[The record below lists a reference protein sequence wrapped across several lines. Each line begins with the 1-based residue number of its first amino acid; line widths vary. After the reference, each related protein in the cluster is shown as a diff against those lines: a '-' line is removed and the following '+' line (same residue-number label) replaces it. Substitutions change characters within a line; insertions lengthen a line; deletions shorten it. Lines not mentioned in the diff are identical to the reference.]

1 MACSIKLAAMENS
14 SLIDAFEANR
24 TGDVRELIEE
34 YLSWMKSTHPD
45 PTKIQTVLD
54 SQGVAA
60 ELDNLP
66 ARYERIWL
74 ATVNN
79 EAAGCVMYKRLSA
92 TTAEIKRLYV
102 RPSGRGHGFG
112 RRLVEMS
119 IEAITAAGYSEVVLD
134 SDPELST
141 AIAMYERMGFEY
153 VEAYNDNP
161 ADDAVYMRLSLPNK
175 TASSTSSS
183 L

>member
-1 MACSIKLAAMENS
+1 
-14 SLIDAFEANR
+14 
-24 TGDVRELIEE
+24 
-34 YLSWMKSTHPD
+34 
-45 PTKIQTVLD
+45 
-54 SQGVAA
+54 
-60 ELDNLP
+60 
-66 ARYERIWL
+66 
-74 ATVNN
+74 
-79 EAAGCVMYKRLSA
+79 
-92 TTAEIKRLYV
+92 
-102 RPSGRGHGFG
+102 
-112 RRLVEMS
+112 MS